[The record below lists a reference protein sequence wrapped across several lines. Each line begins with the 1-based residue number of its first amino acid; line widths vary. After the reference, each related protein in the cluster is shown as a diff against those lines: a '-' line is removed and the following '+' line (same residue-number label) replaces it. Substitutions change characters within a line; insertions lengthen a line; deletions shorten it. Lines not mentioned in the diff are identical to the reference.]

1 MLLDV
6 VEQYDAEKIALFR
19 GIRER
24 TLLHLAQQQDH
35 KKILSFLCKVGIL
48 DLDEQ
53 NKVVVFGVPNEF
65 ILTQVKKFFAKPLK
79 ESINEVYNEQF
90 SIKFV
95 VYSKFSSNNDLLI
108 DLKKLLNI
116 KEIKNSELTVE
127 KKTIKRELSEF
138 FGILFDPKFTFDT
151 FVVWATNNIA
161 FSAAKAVAAKPGQ
174 SYNPLFLYGS
184 VGLGKTHL
192 MQAIGNDI
200 MAKYPDKVVVYLPV
214 TKLIDEIVT
223 AIKGNKLTNMLKK
236 FDDVDVLL
244 IDDVQFLADKDKT
257 QEIFHNIFN
266 DFQLKQKQI
275 ILSSDRPPKELVHIE
290 PRLKSRFALGL
301 VADIKSPDF
310 ETRIAILQSKLMNKW
325 EDLDFNYLEILAKYI
340 KDNVRELEWALN
352 ILLSRKAILHKEI
365 DEKDVY
371 ECLKTLGYTVEH
383 STDATQAAVQSN
395 TKWTKNFDLL
405 VDMVAQYYGISVQ
418 ELKSESRKKEI
429 TNARQI
435 LMLLAK
441 KYFQRTLER
450 IGDHFGG
457 KGHAAVI
464 YAINNTEKK
473 LKKDQDM
480 AHDYE
485 VFVDRLWK

>member
-1 MLLDV
+1 M
-6 VEQYDAEKIALFR
+6 VEQYDAEKKALFR
-19 GIRER
+19 GVWER

-53 NKVVVFGVPNEF
+53 DKTVIFGVPNEF
-65 ILTQVKKFFAKPLK
+65 ILTQVKKFFAKSLK
-79 ESINEVYNEQF
+79 ESINEVYNPHF
-90 SIKFV
+90 SVKFV
-95 VYSKFSSNNDLLI
+95 IYSKFSNNNDLLV

-116 KEIKNSELTVE
+116 KEIKNTELTSE
-127 KKTIKRELSEF
+127 KKTIKHELSEF
-138 FGILFDPKFTFDT
+138 FGILFDPKFTFDS

-161 FSAAKAVAAKPGQ
+161 FSASKAVAAKPGQ

-290 PRLKSRFALGL
+290 PRLKSRFALWL

-310 ETRIAILQSKLMNKW
+310 ETRIAILQSKLMNKG
-325 EDLDFNYLEILAKYI
+325 EDLDFNFLEILAKYI

-352 ILLSRKAILHKEI
+352 ILLSRKAILHKDI
-365 DEKDVY
+365 DEKDVF
-371 ECLKTLGYTVEH
+371 ECLKTLGYTIEH

-441 KYFQRTLER
+441 KYFQWTLER

-457 KGHAAVI
+457 KWHAAVI

-485 VFVDRLWK
+485 VFVDWLGK

>member
-1 MLLDV
+1 MLIDV
-6 VEQYDAEKIALFR
+6 IEQYDADKINLFR
-19 GIRER
+19 GVWEK

-35 KKILSFLCKVGIL
+35 KKILSFLCKVGII
-48 DLDEQ
+48 DIDEQ
-53 NKVVVFGVPNEF
+53 DKFVVFGVPNEF
-65 ILTQVKKFFAKPLK
+65 ILTQIKKFFAKPLK
-79 ESINEVYNEQF
+79 ESINEVYNQQF
-90 SIKFV
+90 SVKFM
-95 VYSKFSSNNDLLI
+95 VYSKFSTSNDLLL

-116 KEIKNSELTVE
+116 KETKTIAFKEEKRTIKSEL
-127 KKTIKRELSEF
+127 SAF

-161 FSAAKAVAAKPGQ
+161 FSAAKAVTAQPGQ
-174 SYNPLFLYGS
+174 AYNPLFLYGS

-200 MAKYPDKVVVYLPV
+200 MSRYPDKVVVYLP
-214 TKLIDEIVT
+214 TSKLIGEIVT
-223 AIKGNKLTNMLKK
+223 AIKGNKLTNVLKK

-290 PRLKSRFALGL
+290 PRLKSRFALWL

-310 ETRIAILQSKLMNKW
+310 ETRIAILQSKLMSKG
-325 EDLDFNYLEILAKYI
+325 EDLDFNFLEILAKYI

-352 ILLSRKAILHKEI
+352 ILLSRKAILHKELGP
-365 DEKDVY
+365 EDVY
-371 ECLKTLGYTVEH
+371 ECLKTLGYTIEH
-383 STDATQAAVQSN
+383 STDATQAVVQSN
-395 TKWTKNFDLL
+395 TKWTKNYDLL

-464 YAINNTEKK
+464 YAINNTEKR

-485 VFVDRLWK
+485 VFVDWLGK

>member
-1 MLLDV
+1 MLIDM

-19 GIRER
+19 GVWER
-24 TLLHLAQQQDH
+24 TLLHLAQQQDQ
-35 KKILSFLCKVGIL
+35 KKILSFLCKVGII
-48 DLDEQ
+48 DIDEHD
-53 NKVVVFGVPNEF
+53 KVVIFWVPNEF
-65 ILTQVKKFFAKPLK
+65 VLTQAKKFFAKSLK

-90 SIKFV
+90 TVKFII
-95 VYSKFSSNNDLLI
+95 YSKFSGNSELLI
-108 DLKKLLNI
+108 DLKKLLHI
-116 KEIKNSELTVE
+116 KETKTSELTEE
-127 KKTIKRELSEF
+127 KKTIKKELSNF

-161 FSAAKAVAAKPGQ
+161 FSAAKAVTANPGQ
-174 SYNPLFLYGS
+174 AYNPLFLYGT

-192 MQAIGNDI
+192 MQAIGNEI
-200 MAKYPDKVVVYLPV
+200 MTKFPDKVVVYFPV

-223 AIKGNKLTNMLKK
+223 AIKGNKLSNMIKK
-236 FDDVDVLL
+236 FDDVDVLM

-266 DFQLKQKQI
+266 EFQLKNKQI
-275 ILSSDRPPKELVHIE
+275 ILSSDRPPKELLHIE

-340 KDNVRELEWALN
+340 KENVRELEGALN

-365 DEKDVY
+365 EESDVY
-371 ECLKTLGYTVEH
+371 ECLKTLGYKIEH
-383 STDATQAAVQSN
+383 SADETQAVVESN
-395 TKWTKNFDLL
+395 SKSTKNFDAL

-441 KYFQRTLER
+441 KYFSRTLER

-473 LKKDQDM
+473 LKKDKDM
-480 AHDYE
+480 SHDYE
-485 VFVDRLWK
+485 VFVDWLGK